1 MIELKSGVAW
11 LSQAAHCCTP
21 LRHAYSGPLM
31 HLSSGVDIPGS
42 KGIPRQFP
50 VVKSFETHLE

>member
-21 LRHAYSGPLM
+21 LRHVYSGPPV
-31 HLSSGVDIPGS
+31 HLPSGVDIPRS

-50 VVKSFETHLE
+50 VVRDFETHVE